1 MIDHFIMFAA
11 YNRWANQRL
20 FDAARQL
27 APEQYRVNCEVA
39 FNSMQGTLNH
49 ILVGDTAWMSRF
61 QQVSN
66 PIKSLE
72 AILYSDFDD
81 LWTAR
86 QQMDTR
92 IIHYV
97 EGLDETKLN
106 SDFTYTTVLLPEQIT
121 QKLSPTLAHLFNH
134 QTHHR
139 GQAHAILTR
148 LTGEAPPLD
157 LIYYILD
164 TQSAKVS

>member
-1 MIDHFIMFAA
+1 LLDHFIMFAA

-27 APEQYRVNCEVA
+27 TDEQYKANCEVA
-39 FNSMQGTLNH
+39 FESMQGTLNH

-61 QQVSN
+61 QQVPN
-66 PIKSLE
+66 EIKSLD
-72 AILYSDFDD
+72 ALLFPDFNG
-81 LWTAR
+81 LWAAR
-86 QQMDTR
+86 QDMDTR
-92 IIHYV
+92 IIDYV
-97 EGLDETKLN
+97 DGLNQSILDAN
-106 SDFTYTTVLLPEQIT
+106 FTYTTVVQPQQVTL
-121 QKLSPTLAHLFNH
+121 KLAPALAHLFNH

-157 LIYYILD
+157 LIYYLLD
-164 TQSAKVS
+164 TKTAKVS

>member
-1 MIDHFIMFAA
+1 MIDHFIMFAT

-20 FDAARQL
+20 YDAAQKL
-27 APEQYRVNCEVA
+27 TNEQYLADCEVA
-39 FNSMQGTLNH
+39 FSSMQGTLNH

-61 QQVSN
+61 QQVPN

-72 AILYSDFDD
+72 AVLYADFDD

-86 QQMDTR
+86 QQMDAR
-92 IIHYV
+92 IIDYV
-97 EGLDETKLN
+97 DGLDETILS
-106 SDFTYTTVLLPEQIT
+106 SDFSYTPVLNPEKIT
-121 QKLSPTLAHLFNH
+121 QKLAPTLAHLFNH

-157 LIYYILD
+157 LIYYMLE
-164 TQSAKVS
+164 TQTQKVS